1 MLRVLVYLAAG
12 ALLGAALG
20 IGVLLA
26 RPGLRPSTLVIR
38 NETPHDIRV
47 FTDTSI
53 TLQIPAN
60 TTTTLDAG
68 SFSGRWLLPPSHL
81 IVEGGV
87 GKECTWEEAKRAEPL
102 VVRDDSVNCGD
113 GPYVAGATAAEAA
126 R

>member
-1 MLRVLVYLAAG
+1 MLVYLAAG
-12 ALLGAALG
+12 ALLGGALG
-20 IGVLLA
+20 IGMLRA

-47 FTDTSI
+47 FTDTSV
-53 TLQIPAN
+53 TLQIPGY

-68 SFSGRWLLPPSHL
+68 RFSGRWLLPPGHV

-87 GKECTWEEAKRAEPL
+87 GKECTWQEAKRAEPL